1 MRVLRQAVFLSLVS
15 VTGWGTI
22 LYTNGAI
29 SGAIGGAQINGGF
42 EVSDSFVL
50 SSGAVVTG
58 VSNFGLWVYTPDVPA
73 TVDWIISTAP
83 AGGGTVE
90 ASGAGVGLT
99 TAFLETVGNRDI
111 YTSSFLIAPLALSAG
126 TYYLELLNATSVNSG
141 AVFWDINGGSS
152 SAETN
157 GSPITSESFEIDGNT
172 AGPVPE
178 PTSVLLSGIGL
189 AALAGMALLRRRPF
203 QI

>member
-1 MRVLRQAVFLSLVS
+1 
-15 VTGWGTI
+15 

-42 EVSDSFVL
+42 EVTDSFVL
-50 SSGAVVTG
+50 SSNALVTG

-83 AGGGTVE
+83 DGGGTVE

-99 TAFLETVGNRDI
+99 TAFFETVGNRDI
-111 YTSSFLIAPLALSAG
+111 YTSSFSTGGVTLSAG

-152 SAETN
+152 SADTN
-157 GSPITSESFEIDGNT
+157 GSPITSESFEIDGNVIT
-172 AGPVPE
+172 PE
-178 PTSVLLSGIGL
+178 PTSVVLSGIGL
-189 AALAGMALLRRRPF
+189 LALASVARLRRQF
-203 QI
+203 QR